1 METVQAS
8 VQKELNEPGKILGYR
23 AINQKLRMQHE
34 VQVQQSL
41 VHKMLQNE
49 NPEGLQFCSPSSKN
63 KEKKRLFSCDGPLD
77 VVSRGGHEKLCGYQN
92 WTFPLGVYGCL
103 DTYPRKILYLYIC
116 YWNSNPTLIERKY
129 LKFLDEVRTLSRFIR
144 IDCGL
149 TLERWSQYEHI

>member
-1 METVQAS
+1 
-8 VQKELNEPGKILGYR
+8 
-23 AINQKLRMQHE
+23 MQDE

-49 NPEGLQFCSPSSKN
+49 NPEWLQFCGPSSKN

-103 DTYPRKILYLYIC
+103 DTYPRKILYL
-116 YWNSNPTLIERKY
+116 
-129 LKFLDEVRTLSRFIR
+129 
-144 IDCGL
+144 
-149 TLERWSQYEHI
+149 